1 MPRFRYTSTRFDAYF
16 LSPSRRRSCHLGSR
30 HHERQWTRDSLVA
43 IRPTLCKLVILI
55 RLISKS
61 TTTIKS
67 PQVRFALAIS
77 LFVRIF
83 AHIFSR
89 YFTIFLGLS
98 TTKFDPIAREFQLI
112 ARIFGKINC
121 ARCTWGD
128 LRLARY
134 HRWFPPVSQ
143 DSCPFRNR
151 LKPTGMLRNR
161 ADRHSR
167 ARACP
172 WFWQGNV
179 QSAARGVTWRTP
191 WIG

>member
-1 MPRFRYTSTRFDAYF
+1 MHAF
-16 LSPSRRRSCHLGSR
+16 SPSRRRSCHLGSR

-43 IRPTLCKLVILI
+43 IRPTLYKLVILI
-55 RLISKS
+55 RLTGKS

-67 PQVRFALAIS
+67 PQIRFTPAIS
-77 LFVRIF
+77 LFCAGFCTRIL
-83 AHIFSR
+83 SL
-89 YFTIFLGLS
+89 FTIFLGLN

-112 ARIFGKINC
+112 AHIFGKINR

-128 LRLARY
+128 LRPVKY
-134 HRWFPPVSQ
+134 HCWFPPVLQ
-143 DSCPFRNR
+143 DSCTFHNR
-151 LKPTGMLRNR
+151 LKPTGMPRNR

-172 WFWQGNV
+172 WFWQDNV
-179 QSAARGVTWRTP
+179 QSARGVTWRTP

>member
-1 MPRFRYTSTRFDAYF
+1 MPRFRYTSTRFNAYF
-16 LSPSRRRSCHLGSR
+16 LSPWRRSCHLGSR
-30 HHERQWTRDSLVA
+30 YHERQWTRDSLVA

-55 RLISKS
+55 RLTGKS

-67 PQVRFALAIS
+67 PQIRFAPAIS
-77 LFVRIF
+77 FFCTDFRARIL
-83 AHIFSR
+83 SL
-89 YFTIFLGLS
+89 FTILLGLS

-112 ARIFGKINC
+112 ARIFGKINR

-134 HRWFPPVSQ
+134 HRWFLLVSQ

-151 LKPTGMLRNR
+151 LKPTGMPRSR

-172 WFWQGNV
+172 WFWQDNV